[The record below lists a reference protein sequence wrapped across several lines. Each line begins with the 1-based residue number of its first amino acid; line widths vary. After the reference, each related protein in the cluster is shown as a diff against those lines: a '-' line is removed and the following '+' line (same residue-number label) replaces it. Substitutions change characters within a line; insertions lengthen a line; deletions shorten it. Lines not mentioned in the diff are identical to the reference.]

1 MNLKERNGKMLF
13 TFIGL
18 CVICFT
24 VYVCT
29 FTGAKAWI
37 EVTKIEK
44 TLNGATIITGEHGES
59 VANPEDK
66 TKQKEPEPNF
76 GDIIA
81 EINREFGGI
90 DNGEE
95 SR

>member
-1 MNLKERNGKMLF
+1 MIL

-24 VYVCT
+24 VYMCT
-29 FTGAKAWI
+29 ATGARAWI
-37 EVTKIEK
+37 EVTKIEN
-44 TLNGATIITGEHGES
+44 TSNGATIITDEQGAAVVG
-59 VANPEDK
+59 ADNKP
-66 TKQKEPEPNF
+66 KQSEPEPNF

-90 DNGEE
+90 NNGEE
-95 SR
+95 NR

>member
-1 MNLKERNGKMLF
+1 MIL

-24 VYVCT
+24 VYMCT
-29 FTGAKAWI
+29 ATGARAWI
-37 EVTKIEK
+37 EVTKVEN
-44 TLNGATIITGEHGES
+44 TLNGATVIMENDEAPKQGEPS
-59 VANPEDK
+59 VKKPNE
-66 TKQKEPEPNF
+66 TEPNF

-90 DNGEE
+90 NNGEE
-95 SR
+95 NR